1 MFPFHELFPKI
12 NKVWFDEDPF
22 FSERK
27 IQLNS
32 WRSGHVLSPGEE
44 NLLFLYYLQ
53 FANENHPKNGAVK
66 VGFPC
71 TPRKIFKI
79 FMVRVLTGSKKIFS
93 KFLRLGFSRGPRNVF
108 KIFMLRVFTRL
119 RKIFNFLSQSKKL
132 KIFLGRVKTLTIK
145 I

>member
-1 MFPFHELFPKI
+1 MNRTKIYLPEYGYCQGMGVLVSYLLLIMEEEYVFYCCLFILNKLPDNYFSPDLKGLRAEQGRVSSLKKI
-12 NKVWFDEDPF
+12 
-22 FSERK
+22 K
-27 IQLNS
+27 IL
-32 WRSGHVLSPGEE
+32 R
-44 NLLFLYYLQ
+44 
-53 FANENHPKNGAVK
+53 
-66 VGFPC
+66 
-71 TPRKIFKI
+71 
-79 FMVRVLTGSKKIFS
+79 MVRVLTGSKKIFS